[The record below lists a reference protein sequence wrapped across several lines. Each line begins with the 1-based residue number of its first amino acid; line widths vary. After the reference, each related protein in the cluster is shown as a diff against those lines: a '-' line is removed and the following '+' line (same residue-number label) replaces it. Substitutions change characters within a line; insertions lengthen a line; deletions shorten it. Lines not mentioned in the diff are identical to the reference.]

1 MKQIEKLITIT
12 RSDITQGYQVVQT
25 AHSIA
30 DFAYQHPNHFNE
42 WKEKSNSIISLSVD
56 SEEKL
61 IKYYDKLSNI
71 TPCSIF
77 FEPDVNQYTSICV
90 YGKPEVRK
98 KLSHLPLSLKNKENE
113 NENE

>member
-12 RSDITQGYQVVQT
+12 RSDITPGYQVVQT

-30 DFAYQHPNHFNE
+30 DFAHQHPQYFNE

-61 IKYYDKLSNI
+61 IKYYDKLSKI

-90 YGKPEVRK
+90 YGTPEVRK
-98 KLSHLPLSLKNKENE
+98 KLSHLPLSLKNKEKEVE
-113 NENE
+113 NA